1 VERKTGR
8 SFTILNLGQ
17 IVALAPNMVV
27 VTVANVGDSMQHV
40 VAAKHELQIAPSAT
54 DGVDTAAAASTK
66 AAPKVETYSLPRTL
80 PPQLQ
85 GGGGG
90 GGSGGGSGSVN
101 RAQQA
106 ADFKRRSQTFRCA
119 LVDAVKRHIAD
130 QVSALPQQ
138 KVVLAAADI
147 RQVPVGFD
155 PESVPDIVPF
165 NLPRIEDF
173 RSAHSSKV
181 LKSKASEASAASI
194 AASTAAAVLAM
205 KAGGGKPKSTSL
217 LERIREKEKAK
228 KEEDAFKNPNEKR
241 IGQMAQLIKEV
252 LMLVWSKK
260 PKNGKGCS
268 SVAYPQLCADL
279 RRSRR
284 RPPRWNPKP

>member
-1 VERKTGR
+1 
-8 SFTILNLGQ
+8 
-17 IVALAPNMVV
+17 M
-27 VTVANVGDSMQHV
+27 
-40 VAAKHELQIAPSAT
+40 
-54 DGVDTAAAASTK
+54 
-66 AAPKVETYSLPRTL
+66 
-80 PPQLQ
+80 
-85 GGGGG
+85 
-90 GGSGGGSGSVN
+90 
-101 RAQQA
+101 
-106 ADFKRRSQTFRCA
+106 
-119 LVDAVKRHIAD
+119 
-130 QVSALPQQ
+130 
-138 KVVLAAADI
+138 
-147 RQVPVGFD
+147 GFD

-279 RRSRR
+279 RRKSPTTSPLESETLILLLVEETKLVCAGTCCQLCPPPLPPEKKVGCYRGRRWGVTRGRR
-284 RPPRWNPKP
+284 RSTPICIHFCADSCALYIDDVTAPYSFRYRASSRALVPDRRSVNRGRG